1 MIGAQRESLPPVSV
15 NVLLAD
21 PALPAALV
29 IPPAVVDPQLA
40 GRLAGARSVIEGKF
54 LELGV
59 TLEKSVDVVGGLVGS
74 LDQLTSL
81 FNAEAVDT
89 ATHNL
94 SDAAEELSGL
104 AGSRNGHRER
114 CNGLAATSRVLGGH
128 IASMQQA
135 LRYLRVFAVNI
146 KVTAG
151 TVPGAFVEFE
161 EFAHEIYNAIS
172 AGRAQLDEFGRDL
185 DSLGALI
192 GTALAHENELEGRCA
207 EVLPA
212 VPLQLAADAVTLA
225 EHHKRVAAV
234 AAEVSAI
241 ARGVQS
247 KVGLAL
253 CGLQIGDT
261 ARQRVEHVETGLEI
275 LERRRLA
282 GEANAEADGVVLAML
297 AAQLDDTVDSFDRE
311 VEKISAS
318 LAGVA
323 GDAHK
328 LLQLRDA
335 ARGGGAGEKG
345 GDLARLETSLG
356 EAMALVR
363 EMGAAEAA
371 ALEVGRSAESTAAG
385 LAQRINSIREIKTS
399 IHSMALNANLKCG
412 RLGDVGKPLSVVAV
426 ELRQYADVL
435 GDTAGQAETILVG
448 LAGNAEAQVEVGGG
462 SAAVGALLETAAAPI
477 REAERKVGAELAS
490 MAAQGDAVI
499 QVLTQA
505 MARLNFQ
512 AEVSGVLLAAAD
524 GLRPAETADVAALEG
539 PAAAALTEVMAEIG
553 KHYTMMRER
562 QIHAA
567 FVPAAAEG

>member
-1 MIGAQRESLPPVSV
+1 MSATA
-15 NVLLAD
+15 LLAEPD
-21 PALPAALV
+21 VTGSPAPLPS
-29 IPPAVVDPQLA
+29 PVDPHIA
-40 GRLAGARSVIEGKF
+40 GRLAAARGVIEGKF
-54 LELGV
+54 LDLGV
-59 TLEKSVDVVGGLVGS
+59 TLEKSVEVVGGLIGS

-81 FNAEAVDT
+81 FNADAVDT
-89 ATHNL
+89 ATEKL
-94 SDAAEELSGL
+94 SAAAAELSGL
-104 AGSRNGHRER
+104 AGSRAGHRER
-114 CNGLAATSRVLGGH
+114 CHGLAATSRALGGH
-128 IASMQQA
+128 IANMQQA

-172 AGRAQLDEFGRDL
+172 AGRVQLDEFGRDL
-185 DSLGALI
+185 DSLGALV
-192 GTALAHENELEGRCA
+192 GTALQHENDLDNRCA

-234 AAEVSAI
+234 AAEVGAI
-241 ARGVQS
+241 ARGLQG

-282 GEANAEADGVVLAML
+282 GEANAAADSLVLAML
-297 AAQLDDTVDSFDRE
+297 AAQLDDTVESFDRE
-311 VEKISAS
+311 VEKIATS

-323 GDAHK
+323 GDAQK

-335 ARGGGAGEKG
+335 ARGGAAGEKG

-356 EAMALVR
+356 EALALVQ
-363 EMGAAEAA
+363 EMGAAETA
-371 ALEVGRSAESTAAG
+371 ALDVGHSAEATAVG
-385 LAQRINSIREIKTS
+385 LAERINSIREIKTS

-435 GDTAGQAETILVG
+435 GDTAGQAEVILAG
-448 LAGNAEAQVEVGGG
+448 LAGGAEAEADQVGGG
-462 SAAVGALLETAAAPI
+462 AAAVGALLETAAAPI
-477 REAERKVGAELAS
+477 REAERKVGVELS
-490 MAAQGDAVI
+490 GMAAQGDAVI

-505 MARLNFQ
+505 MSRLNFQ
-512 AEVSGVLLAAAD
+512 AEVSGVLLAAGD
-524 GLRPAETADVAALEG
+524 SLRPAAMADVEALDET
-539 PAAAALTEVMAEIG
+539 AAAALTEVMAEIG
-553 KHYTMMRER
+553 KHYTMVRER

-567 FVPAAAEG
+567 YVPPATEG